1 MPTIYAPFEDCQ
13 LYVGEL
19 KKHFDLCD
27 YLHEEG
33 MVAGEIDVL
42 VVGDFYWS
50 IVSRKVMDLTDNL
63 VLKPSKIGYLLR
75 GSEFSPDVEHV

>member
-1 MPTIYAPFEDCQ
+1 
-13 LYVGEL
+13 
-19 KKHFDLCD
+19 
-27 YLHEEG
+27 